1 MCKSRERGYLMPPA
15 FGEVEALPL
24 GDHSLAKEVCRGVSV
39 AVLVDVEYG
48 GPCRAAQHQGGR

>member
-1 MCKSRERGYLMPPA
+1 MPPA